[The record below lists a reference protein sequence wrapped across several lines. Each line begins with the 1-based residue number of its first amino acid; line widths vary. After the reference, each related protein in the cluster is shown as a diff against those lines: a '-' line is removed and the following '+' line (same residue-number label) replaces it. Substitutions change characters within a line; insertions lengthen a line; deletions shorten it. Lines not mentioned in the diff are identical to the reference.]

1 MTRPNRGGTIAGS
14 GFFVGGGLGM
24 PQWRTRFVAVA
35 TTLLLMAVSLSGGS
49 LELFQNVYLDW

>member
-1 MTRPNRGGTIAGS
+1 MTPRNPGRTIAGS

-24 PQWRTRFVAVA
+24 PKWRTRIVAVA

-49 LELFQNVYLDW
+49 FELFQRVYLDW